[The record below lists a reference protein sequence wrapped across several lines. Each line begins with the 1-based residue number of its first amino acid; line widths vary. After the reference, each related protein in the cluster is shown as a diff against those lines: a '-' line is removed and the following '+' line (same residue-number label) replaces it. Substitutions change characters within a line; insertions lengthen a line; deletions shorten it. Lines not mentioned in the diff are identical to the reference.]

1 MGSKKREVKKN
12 LMPATVILIL
22 SSFLINCS
30 AKHDN
35 NIANQF
41 YLPSAET
48 LYQVSTLNAVLAGSY
63 DGAKTFAELKKQG
76 DFGIGIIHALDG
88 EMVALDGKFYQLNV
102 DGTAQPL
109 SDQIK
114 TPFAV
119 VTFFDTDES
128 LSIEDGP
135 ISFSSTQKTIDALR
149 TKKKIFY
156 AIRIDGEFEFVE
168 TRSFVKQ
175 EKPYPKLTKVLRK
188 MQPFQRFESLKGTLV
203 GFWFPRYMGGIRI
216 FGYHFHFITE
226 DRTRGGHVLDFKL
239 VKGRIEIDFTP
250 NIFVEVVAPKE
261 FN

>member
-1 MGSKKREVKKN
+1 MKKN
-12 LMPATVILIL
+12 ILPAIIYLIL
-22 SSFLINCS
+22 VYFFSGCS
-30 AKHDN
+30 VKSDN
-35 NIANQF
+35 KIANH
-41 YLPSAET
+41 YNPLGRET

-63 DGAKTFAELKKQG
+63 DGAKTFAELKEQG
-76 DFGIGIIHALDG
+76 DFGIGLIHALDG
-88 EMVALDGKFYQLNV
+88 EMIALDGKFYQLNV

-135 ISFSSTQKTIDALR
+135 ISFSFTQKTIDALR
-149 TKKKIFY
+149 TNKKFFY
-156 AIRIDGEFEFVE
+156 AIRIEGEFEFVR
-168 TRSFVKQ
+168 TRSFVEQ
-175 EKPYPKLTKVLRK
+175 EKPYPKLTEVLRK
-188 MQPFQRFESLKGTLV
+188 KQPFQLFENVKGIIV

-226 DRTRGGHVLDFKL
+226 DRTRGGHVLNFKL
-239 VKGRIEIDFTP
+239 VKGKIEIDRTP
-250 NIFVEVVAPKE
+250 KIYVEIVPPKE